1 MIIAERTKVSVA
13 LEVGVDPVH
22 VRESIQTEM
31 CAEATAC
38 TVSSIM
44 APQVTSE
51 THANAPKHSIE
62 IFIVR

>member
-13 LEVGVDPVH
+13 LEVGVDAAD
-22 VRESIQTEM
+22 VRESIETEM

-38 TVSSIM
+38 TVSSIL

-51 THANAPKHSIE
+51 THTNAPKQN
-62 IFIVR
+62 